1 MKSDTKERSEDCGER
16 GERGVTEEEEE
27 RGVTEEKEEQEEEE
41 EEEGV
46 VLETWRVEVL
56 IH

>member
-1 MKSDTKERSEDCGER
+1 MKSETKERSEDCGER

-27 RGVTEEKEEQEEEE
+27 
-41 EEEGV
+41 EEGV